1 MITMTPARYKKF
13 PSLTNPVLSRT
24 PENQQIIKNLK
35 EIYDNH
41 SKDWDERTR
50 CTIIDYILNRDTE
63 VTERIARC
71 PHRHKLL
78 QRNMTFPIWIVLRAT
93 YGLKSL
99 ARLQYRLIEKYP
111 GVDPASFVSPALEK
125 KTKTGSRDN
134 GDEEEDNAL
143 PRPAPPLPPRAPSI
157 FGPVDVSKFTYRHEQ
172 DDSQKRKR
180 LDDAI
185 FQPWKS
191 PKITVKR
198 EPDTANV
205 STALCPPA
213 FPQVYLL
220 PTIESRNMASPVD
233 NAPLPSIESPYGSL
247 DSEHEN
253 SLSQQDKE
261 NCIPPLRPSFQ
272 SPAQASRPVQS
283 IESGNTGPS
292 PSLSSSQIPSL
303 LEQCREFDVKIRRL
317 QTDIDKMRKERQEER
332 QSFVETITSIRDEI
346 RADMGCGRESTIL
359 TKTAKVN
366 TAMTEYNNAVGTLRA
381 SLSNLAT
388 ELGKKPEQDKPSLD
402 LKKTVD
408 DLNKSMG
415 TVGTI
420 FEARQHEFRSQ
431 VKALDETTDGS

>member
-1 MITMTPARYKKF
+1 MITITPARYKKF

-24 PENQQIIKNLK
+24 PENQQIVQNLK

-41 SKDWDERTR
+41 SKYWDERTR

-63 VTERIARC
+63 VTERIARS

-78 QRNMTFPIWIVLRAT
+78 QRNMTFAIWIVLRAT

-111 GVDPASFVSPALEK
+111 GVDPASFVSPALE
-125 KTKTGSRDN
+125 TKTGSREN

-143 PRPAPPLPPRAPSI
+143 THPAPPLPPPRAPSI

-180 LDDAI
+180 LDDAN
-185 FQPWKS
+185 FQPWKI

-198 EPDTANV
+198 EPDTVNV
-205 STALCPPA
+205 STALRPPA
-213 FPQVYLL
+213 LSQVHLL
-220 PTIESRNMASPVD
+220 PTRESRNMASPVD

-261 NCIPPLRPSFQ
+261 NCIPPLRPSFK
-272 SPAQASRPVQS
+272 SPAQASRSVQS
-283 IESGNTGPS
+283 IESGNIGPG

-303 LEQCREFDVKIRRL
+303 LEQCRKFDAKIRKL
-317 QTDIDKMRKERQEER
+317 QTGIDKMRKERQEER

-346 RADMGCGRESTIL
+346 RADIGCSRESTIL

-388 ELGKKPEQDKPSLD
+388 ELGEKPEQDKPSLD

-408 DLNKSMG
+408 DLNKSIG
-415 TVGTI
+415 AVGTI
-420 FEARQHEFRSQ
+420 FEARQQEFRSQ
-431 VKALDETTDGS
+431 VKALDETTDRS